1 MTTPTSL
8 ERFSLAGKVVV
19 LTGGAGLYG
28 RGLSTDLAAAGA
40 TTIIASRNLEACQK
54 VADEENRNGG
64 GHVVAETYDQSSEDS
79 IRQLLERVLKRFG
92 RVDGLVNNAVAR
104 PAAGTRSQSEKWA
117 QSLQIN
123 GTGLMIVHQHFGE
136 AMARQATGG
145 SIVNIGSIYGMVGP
159 HLDFYGNAPSMFPN
173 PDYFFHKAGMVN
185 LSRYYAALYG
195 PKGVRVNTLSPG
207 GFYNGQ
213 EETFVANYTRETY
226 LGRMGDSHDLGGPV
240 VFLLSEAARY
250 VTGVNLP
257 VDGGFTAR

>member
-1 MTTPTSL
+1 MISPTFSD
-8 ERFSLAGKVVV
+8 RFSLKDQIVV

-28 RGLSTDLAAAGA
+28 RGLTADLAAAGA
-40 TTIIASRNLEACQK
+40 TTIIASRNLQACQQ
-54 VADEENRNGG
+54 VADEENQKG
-64 GHVVAETYDQSSEDS
+64 GHVVAESYDQSSEES
-79 IRQLLERVLKRFG
+79 IRGLLDRVLERFG

-117 QSLQIN
+117 QSFQIN
-123 GTGLMIVHQHFGE
+123 GTGLLVMHQHFGE
-136 AMARQATGG
+136 AMAQHGSG

-185 LSRYYAALYG
+185 LSRYYAALFG
-195 PKGVRVNTLSPG
+195 PRGVRVNTLSPG
-207 GFYNGQ
+207 GFFNGQ

-240 VFLLSEAARY
+240 IFLLAEASRY

>member
-1 MTTPTSL
+1 MTTPSSL
-8 ERFSLAGKVVV
+8 ERFSLHDKIVV

-28 RGLSTDLAAAGA
+28 RGLSADLAAAGA
-40 TTIIASRNLEACQK
+40 TTVIASRNLETCQQ
-54 VADEENRNGG
+54 VADEENRKGG
-64 GHVVAETYDQSSEDS
+64 RVIAETYDQSCEDS
-79 IRQLLERVLKRFG
+79 IAELLRRVLDRFG

-123 GTGLMIVHQHFGE
+123 GTGLMVMHRHFGE
-136 AMARQATGG
+136 AMAQQGGG

-173 PDYFFHKAGMVN
+173 PDYYFHKAGMVN
-185 LSRYYAALYG
+185 LSRYYAALFG
-195 PKGVRVNTLSPG
+195 PQRVRVNTLSPG

-226 LGRMGDSHDLGGPV
+226 LGRMGDNQDLGGPV
-240 VFLLSEAARY
+240 IFLLSEAARY

>member
-1 MTTPTSL
+1 MTTPSSL

-28 RGLSTDLAAAGA
+28 RGLTADLAAAGA
-40 TTIIASRNLEACQK
+40 TTVIASRNLDACRK
-54 VADEENRNGG
+54 VADEENRNDGG
-64 GHVVAETYDQSSEDS
+64 RVVAETYDQSSEDS
-79 IRQLLERVLKRFG
+79 IRQLLERVLERFG

-123 GTGLMIVHQHFGE
+123 GTGLLVMHRHFGE
-136 AMARQATGG
+136 AMARQETGG
-145 SIVNIGSIYGMVGP
+145 SIVNIGSIYGVVGP
-159 HLDFYGNAPSMFPN
+159 HFDFYGNAPSLYPN

-185 LSRYYAALYG
+185 LSRYYAALFG

-226 LGRMGDSHDLGGPV
+226 LGRMGDPRDLGGPV